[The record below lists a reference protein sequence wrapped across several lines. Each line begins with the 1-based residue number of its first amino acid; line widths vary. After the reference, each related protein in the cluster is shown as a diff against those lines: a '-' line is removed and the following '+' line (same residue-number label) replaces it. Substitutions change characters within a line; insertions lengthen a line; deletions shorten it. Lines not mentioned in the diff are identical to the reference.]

1 MKDNGGQLRGRERV
15 WGVGAAHVAESV
27 ECYDKFLW
35 HRSARCYLSW
45 VGSSGLLPASMSL
58 LSLNLIIQEA
68 WSALS
73 RQELF
78 SAGGRTEINQATSY
92 LCPPGDGRW
101 PGSPGTAS
109 ALCAF
114 SRYGG
119 HSQEGY
125 SEKMT

>member
-1 MKDNGGQLRGRERV
+1 MKDNGGQLRGVERV
-15 WGVGAAHVAESV
+15 FGVGAPHVAERV
-27 ECYDKFLW
+27 ECYGKFLW
-35 HRSARCYLSW
+35 HRSAQCFLSW
-45 VGSSGLLPASMSL
+45 VGSLGLLPASMSL

-68 WSALS
+68 F
-73 RQELF
+73 F

-114 SRYGG
+114 SCYGG

-125 SEKMT
+125 SEKIT